1 MQATLYCDISTGT
14 VSSKPGGASFDWP
27 PLVAGDDLTLKLR
40 LTQTIDDNASEIDR
54 TITGLKASLGLP
66 DARPT
71 GGTFKLKIGPDAA
84 SAGVN
89 LTGPIAYNAAP
100 EALETAI
107 NALSG
112 LGALGTASVSLS
124 GGSWL
129 VKFSGTDAGVAIVA
143 GENTLAPLS
152 FVRHLSYDFDGEP
165 LHEIRLVQAPVA
177 FTSSSARVVPAAP
190 YIIRSQAGG
199 SSGESKWNEIQ
210 KLVVPPEFRGTYQI
224 RRSYG
229 KSTLLSPADGSSEI
243 ADAIALLV
251 DTAGEFKVTNPSD
264 YSVNI
269 EFAGS
274 MAGVG
279 FDLLTVEV
287 IDAPLGDIVATVG
300 TNTAEMLAFLR
311 SGGTKLQLEL
321 ELRFEDPNDDEV
333 IYTLTIIRDEIEV
346 RADVNFAELGSSP
359 LVDWTRPPL
368 PADYIP
374 ITGDTIV
381 TGAQAIEPI
390 ALGTGAATSFVVDHN
405 LDSPVVEVIVQENVA
420 DGLILV
426 LGTDYNVEINSSNS
440 LTIISLTGAPAA
452 DAWLASVQTIGARG
466 RYETHTHPITEI
478 VGLRAELDAMG
489 ANVDLLLARL
499 GLSGLSSSSSA
510 GTSAPGI
517 KWKLPKFAEIF
528 GVRGST
534 SEIGKDLSS
543 VDSAALSSKGGGFFA
558 AVHAVPGTETALPIP
573 LVPGT
578 PGTLYQNQSGNTVI
592 LPGGYGHRS
601 RPVLDDGFAAY
612 DGRQWYALERYAADE
627 VFNGYVFTADYSN
640 DKIDVTGWTPA
651 LGTRVRVAST
661 GALPSPLL
669 ADTDYY
675 IDLAG
680 AWIQLTATLGGS
692 AINLTNAGGGVHTI
706 SLAPGSSFYPTDF
719 NRELFF
725 LAVNEAE
732 LRPGF
737 MFETFFGLELGLFK
751 PESRAQYMLVIEHGV
766 FSDDLDPNTTGPNL
780 AAITWNPT
788 PILSQRIML
797 TVTPVTRTFGCRVKR
812 STGGTLTSQKI
823 VFGAEAAGGSVPASA
838 NFALRARL
846 IRFDTEDSISTPR
859 GYVGI
864 VGLDK
869 TDDETAGSSSL
880 GIATIKV
887 IA

>member
-1 MQATLYCDISTGT
+1 MQATLYCDISTGS
-14 VSSKPGGASFDWP
+14 VSSKPGGAAFDWP
-27 PLVAGDDLTLKLR
+27 SLVAGDDLTLKLR
-40 LTQTIDDNASEIDR
+40 LTQTIDETASEIDR

-84 SAGVN
+84 SPGVN
-89 LTGPIAYNAAP
+89 LTGPIAYNATP
-100 EALETAI
+100 EAVEAAI

-112 LGALGTASVSLS
+112 LGALGSAIVSLS

-129 VKFSGTDAGVAIVA
+129 VKFSGTDPGVAIVA
-143 GENTLAPLS
+143 GDNLLAPLS
-152 FVRHLSYDFDGEP
+152 FVRHLSYDFDGDP

-224 RRSYG
+224 RRSYA
-229 KSTLLSPADGSSEI
+229 KSTLLSPADGASEI
-243 ADAIALLV
+243 ADAIALLA
-251 DTAGEFKVTNPSD
+251 DQDGEFKVTNPSD
-264 YSVNI
+264 FSVNI

-274 MAGVG
+274 MAGNG
-279 FDLLTVEV
+279 FDLLEVQV
-287 IDAPLGDIVATVG
+287 IDAPLGDIVATIG

-311 SGGTKLQLEL
+311 TGGTKLQLEL

-346 RADVNFAELGSSP
+346 KSDVNFAELGSSP

-374 ITGDTIV
+374 ITGDSIV

-390 ALGTGAATSFVVDHN
+390 ALGNGAATSFVVDHN
-405 LDSPVVEVIVQENVA
+405 LDSPVVEVIVQENEA

-466 RYETHTHPITEI
+466 RYETHTHPIEEI

-489 ANVDLLLARL
+489 ANIDLLLARYGISTL
-499 GLSGLSSSSSA
+499 ATSAA
-510 GTSAPGI
+510 GTSAPGV
-517 KWKLPKFAEIF
+517 KWKLPKVAEIF

-543 VDSAALSSKGGGFFA
+543 VDPSALSTKGGGFLG
-558 AVHAVPGTETALPIP
+558 AVHQISETASTLPVP
-573 LVPGT
+573 LVAGT
-578 PGTLYQNQSGNTVI
+578 PGTVYVNDSGLPVS
-592 LPGGYGHRS
+592 LPGGYGHKARTI
-601 RPVLDDGFAAY
+601 PDGAFAAY
-612 DGRQWYALERYAADE
+612 DGRQWYQVEQYAADSDTAT
-627 VFNGYVFTADYSN
+627 YSFTAN
-640 DKIDVTGWTPA
+640 IGTDVITITG
-651 LGTRVRVAST
+651 GTFAVGHRVRVGSIGTLPAGLSGGTNYYLVTGLKLST
-661 GALPSPLL
+661 TP
-669 ADTDYY
+669 
-675 IDLAG
+675 
-680 AWIQLTATLGGS
+680 GGS
-692 AINLTNAGGGVHTI
+692 PVDITDAGT
-706 SLAPGSSFYPTDF
+706 GSHYIYHASGTSFYPSEF

-725 LAVNEAE
+725 LAVNAEE

-737 MFETFFGLELGLFK
+737 MLELFFGLELGLFK
-751 PESRAQYMLVIEHGV
+751 ADCRAQYVLVIEHGV
-766 FSDDLDPNTTGPNL
+766 FTDTTTPDPTGLNL
-780 AAITWNPT
+780 AMITWNAT
-788 PILSQRIML
+788 PLLTQRLIL
-797 TVTPVTRTFGCRVKR
+797 TATPVTRTFGARVKR
-812 STGGTLTSQKI
+812 SSVGTLTTQKI
-823 VFGAEAAGGSVPASA
+823 VFGSEAAGDSVPASA
-838 NFALRARL
+838 NFPLRARL
-846 IRFDTEDSISTPR
+846 IRFDTEDSASYLR
-859 GYVGI
+859 GFIGM

-869 TDDETAGSSSL
+869 TDDESAASAAL
-880 GIATIKV
+880 GLATIK
-887 IA
+887 AL